1 MKNLPY
7 NSRNLKRKL
16 EKIDVY
22 KLVPVPVDF
31 NKLTDVIKNDIVKKD
46 ICNKIPNI
54 TNLTSNTTLNAKV
67 NEIKNEISSII
78 NLAKKAPINV
88 IIKWD

>member
-1 MKNLPY
+1 MIL
-7 NSRNLKRKL
+7 L
-16 EKIDVY
+16 
-22 KLVPVPVDF
+22 
-31 NKLTDVIKNDIVKKD
+31 KKD

-54 TNLTSNTTLNAKV
+54 NNLTSNTTLNAKV

-88 IIKWD
+88 IIK